1 MVGVGRKQLGGEN
14 CEGRRFEDEIEKGD
28 NRWKLQ

>member
-1 MVGVGRKQLGGEN
+1 MVGVGRKQLGREDMRVKGF
-14 CEGRRFEDEIEKGD
+14 EGEIEKGD